1 MKKQVKSELNKLVKK
16 ILGKPMTKEQLAFQN
31 VLRAKVK
38 AKEITVEE
46 AHRIWSRKYGEVV
59 EDG

>member
-1 MKKQVKSELNKLVKK
+1 MPKKALNEIDKLVKEM
-16 ILGKPMTKEQLAFQN
+16 LGKPMTKEQLVFQD

-46 AHRIWSRKYGEVV
+46 AHRIWNRKYEVA
-59 EDG
+59 